1 MSITWCGQDLSVSM
15 IRVDLLYIPLK
26 SRNSVDDA
34 KENQEEIE
42 ETCKENL
49 YDEPDNQE
57 NYPDDDDYPVQ
68 VGWFL

>member
-1 MSITWCGQDLSVSM
+1 M
-15 IRVDLLYIPLK
+15 IRGNLLYIPLE

-34 KENQEEIE
+34 KENEEEIE

-68 VGWFL
+68 VG